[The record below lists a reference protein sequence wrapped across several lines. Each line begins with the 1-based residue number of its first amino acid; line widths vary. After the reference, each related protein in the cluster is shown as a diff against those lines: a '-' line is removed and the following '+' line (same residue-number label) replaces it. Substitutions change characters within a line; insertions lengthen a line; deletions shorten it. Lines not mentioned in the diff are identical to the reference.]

1 MLLRHFIHQQ
11 IEDASVAVLGQL
23 AMAKD
28 AVERHRLLYEYGQS
42 CALIGYEVRDK
53 VARDAKGL
61 PPVE

>member
-11 IEDASVAVLGQL
+11 MEDASIALLGQL

-28 AVERHRLLYEYGQS
+28 AVERHRLIYE
-42 CALIGYEVRDK
+42 ALQNAALTGYEVRDK